1 MYKVFRRLSI
11 TILLSIFFLFIFNS
25 CRNIFEDSVE
35 EVSDTR
41 TEQTTSTPTSTPA
54 SSTPATASKQKITF
68 GGALQVEGAL
78 PSKLQ
83 EALAN
88 PGDTNNDPL
97 ETADSRSARPTIT
110 AGGNYEYYV
119 RAYTDDGADPVE
131 VISVENATTHKFEYS
146 LELEL
151 EHTWKF
157 EAGFRRKA
165 VGDPA
170 DEENYQPMRKLLID
184 YDSKRNAPFSLD
196 LHTATGSLGEQ
207 NHTFILCPSQS
218 ENGKGSI
225 NLSMNVSGVDSVVI
239 TAVDEDG
246 IAQTWNGNGTVS
258 LISPTVTEPGIWHIR
273 SVGLT
278 PDNLENT
285 AHQVKSGSYNLT
297 LKFYRNYTISEV
309 DVPIQVYTS
318 YQTISVFDNMITDT
332 WVNENAAVSGV
343 TPVISSS
350 GVFEVNDTIISQSVE
365 RTIYVGVPESVH
377 AQIPNLTANDNY
389 TGAPYAPLASLTR
402 AFNKIQATGAG
413 GEYKIYLSGS
423 HTGNFTIPSGI
434 NNTKASSIILRTYDG
449 NSNTAVLNGAGGS
462 TLTVDSAV
470 PVTIQN
476 LKITGGSGTSEGSTI
491 KGGGIYIKAGTVT
504 LANGVKVVGNKAY
517 SSDSSIQSMGGGIYV
532 ETSATLYMKG
542 TALVGDLSTTPISW
556 YLNSAPSDLTDANY
570 AREGGGI
577 YSKGNL
583 YLGCNSSGETAS
595 GYALNSEYG
604 IRHNN
609 SNYGGGI
616 NIAGGVFKFASGKIA
631 FNKSGS
637 NGAGIYAGASS
648 EEIKLGA
655 VSIESNQA
663 NSDGGGLFIAGG
675 CTVTMDGNASIAKNR
690 ASSGGGVNIL
700 GTFNMSAGTIG
711 GDSFDYKNSA
721 TNAGGVY
728 VNVGSANP
736 HPAGVF
742 NMSGG
747 KISHNESGNNGGG
760 VSISTRDTTK
770 ATFNMSGGSI
780 IHNKTPNYGGAV
792 CQAGIFNISGS
803 ASIPYVV
810 FADEE
815 NPNRICKNDVYV
827 FYDDGTISVN
837 GTFDSTSPE
846 KIATITPNTW
856 SRGKTVISKGSSL
869 SELTTDI
876 LNKFDTTDED
886 YVVNRKGTGS
896 SALGVLQ
903 APIYVAALDTSRSV
917 CSAPDSTEA
926 NQHGTKS
933 SPYSSMASAISQLT
947 DSTVDYEIR
956 VDGIIKGSAAQANF
970 SGDSLAANSL
980 MLMGAKNGS
989 SDTSENALYLKPN
1002 FSTDYLVSG
1011 SVITVNKTGFEVT
1024 IENLTISYGLAD
1036 SSGTGGGITLTNGTV
1051 KLGNGAH
1058 VTKNYSSNYG
1068 GGINISSGGTL
1079 FMYGT
1084 SMVGDDT
1091 ESEAGGNVLNAT
1103 SDFVKNNQCANFAKY
1118 GGGGIYNEGSLYI
1131 GYSGF
1136 ENGVLKES
1144 AMADGYGVR
1153 RNTSSGY
1160 RSGGVC
1166 YNGYGGG
1173 IKSGSSATL
1182 KIASGTFSYNSSRFG
1197 GAIYTSGANN
1207 EITGSAKFTNNKA
1220 AQGGAIS
1227 FSNDTTLALSGNVL
1241 IENNVVKKPFPD
1253 CYDTEFKGGAIC
1265 IDATNPDVQ
1274 IKDSVYIPCTDGATK
1289 NDIYL
1294 SNGKQIKIT
1303 GAISLPTSITD
1314 NTKKNAYITPSVWT
1328 RGTQVLDGTTVTLIT
1343 NNAARFGV
1351 SDSEWSVIETGS
1363 SVAGHID
1370 APIYVAGTSSVT
1382 VGSGSSAVVY
1392 GAGATAA
1399 NGGRGTKAK
1408 PYSTIEEAI
1417 SQCWNGPNDTV
1428 TNTGRQ
1434 INIVGTITG
1443 SQLIPST
1450 ITTTNNASMITL
1462 KGINSNA
1469 TLNGGFSNEEG
1480 HQGTTLSIG
1489 SEVPVKIETLKITG
1503 GYNVNGGGMNISA
1516 GTVILGDGALIQGNT
1531 ATSYG
1536 GGVYVD
1542 SGASLFMYKSALIG
1556 ESSNINSAPNSEA
1569 TASNCAKTNGGGIY
1583 SKGKVYLGYTGYNG
1597 TEPVEGTGANK
1608 LTGGVIHNYVTNGQN
1623 GNGGGITIVSGTFKM
1638 ASGNISYNAAT
1649 GYGGAVWG
1657 AGTISGGTI
1666 EGNEAVKDGG
1676 AVYFTGTLTISS
1688 GTFIKNRS
1696 TGGNGGAICSGGP
1709 ASTIEMT
1716 GGIIGDATDTS
1727 LRNTASLAGGAIYS
1741 AGILKMKGAASIP
1754 NCGGETLN
1762 DVFLASGKSITING
1776 SFDNG
1781 NNDVA
1786 TITPSAW
1793 TRSTVVLQA
1802 SSPVTAIT
1810 SAIAGKFAVSDPDW
1824 EVLSHASKGKLNGV
1838 MYVSEGKIVNSD
1850 AYSVGYDLTSND
1862 GTKKKPF
1869 RTLQFAANQCWD
1881 SETTKTVDFKIIVNG
1896 TLNGTQ
1902 TISNVARA
1910 KSITVEGMADYSAY
1924 TGNSK
1929 INGDYSSPAN
1939 DGSALIINT
1948 AVPVTLNK
1956 LDITGG
1962 KTNDGGGGIRID
1974 NANSNVTITNS
1985 NIYGNY
1991 TAGTSS
1997 STGGGGI
2004 LLKNGSLCLGENTI
2018 VHSNRAKAY
2027 GGGIC
2032 NYNGKVYIC
2041 GGNKGAIIGY
2051 KKDINSRAQSTS
2063 EKANRAGI
2071 DHTGSANTFGNGG
2084 GLYSAGIA
2092 NTCVYIGYEP
2102 PATTGG
2108 DPVADSSFNGGF
2120 YYNYAVTSGGGMYY
2134 EGGYSGQELKMSKG
2148 TIQFNVAGNGGG
2160 GGINTGG
2167 TTTIENC
2174 VISENSADNG
2184 SGGGIY
2190 SGGNLTINGGT
2201 IGRTEGVSAAA
2212 QSGSNRYSN
2221 SAKYGGGISMSSGTI
2236 GSNVT
2241 ISYNYASETGGG
2253 ISAGNTSDQT
2263 ISGIIQFNGAGA
2275 AGGGISVSGNGS
2287 AHSLDLSA
2295 NMKTNKAYGSE
2306 GGGAIYMEGSGRK
2319 VALKSGFNIEGLSS
2333 SVTKGINDIVVS
2345 WDYNQE
2351 DLTTINTSKYTYISI
2366 DASLDTSVGSGKFIG
2381 ISLKRGSDP
2390 YNNPNGALI
2399 FTGSYLSQCA
2409 TYFKTTDS
2417 GHQVLPSGVVK

>member
-711 GDSFDYKNSA
+711 GDSFDYKNFA
-721 TNAGGVY
+721 TSSGGVD
-728 VNVGSANP
+728 VDVGSENP

-747 KISHNESGNNGGG
+747 KISYNESGNNGGG
-760 VSISTRDTTK
+760 VGISTRDTTK

-837 GTFDSTSPE
+837 GTFDSTAPE
-846 KIATITPNTW
+846 KVATITPKIW

-876 LNKFDTTDED
+876 LNKFDTTDEE
-886 YVVNRKGTGS
+886 YVVNIKGTGS

-903 APIYVAALDTSRSV
+903 APIFVAATDTSRSV
-917 CSAPDSTEA
+917 CSAPDSIEA

-933 SPYSSMASAISQLT
+933 SPYSSMSSAISQLT

-956 VDGIIKGSAAQANF
+956 VDGIITGEDARANF

-980 MLMGAKNGS
+980 MLMGAKSGN
-989 SDTSENALYLKPN
+989 SDTKENALIHDANL
-1002 FSTDYLVSG
+1002 SGSGG
-1011 SVITVNKTGFEVT
+1011 SVIILNKSGLTLD
-1024 IENLTISYGLAD
+1024 IKNLRISGGYGN
-1036 SSGTGGGITLTNGTV
+1036 STTNGGGITITNGTV
-1051 KLGNGAH
+1051 KLGDGAIIKGN
-1058 VTKNYSSNYG
+1058 VTS
-1068 GGINISSGGTL
+1068 SSGAGVYVAADGIL
-1079 FMYGT
+1079 FMYGN
-1084 SMVGDDT
+1084 SIIGDTT
-1091 ESEAGGNVLNAT
+1091 ESLAECQSSTYYYMVRNNRSANEAHQ
-1103 SDFVKNNQCANFAKY
+1103 S
-1118 GGGGIYNEGSLYI
+1118 GGGIYNLGQVYI

-1136 ENGVLKES
+1136 NNSDLIES
-1144 AMADGYGVR
+1144 PMGDGYGVR
-1153 RNTSSGY
+1153 RNSATGY
-1160 RSGGVC
+1160 RIFGSDPT
-1166 YNGYGGG
+1166 YNYGYGGG
-1173 IKSGSSATL
+1173 IYSGSSATL
-1182 KIASGTFSYNSSRFG
+1182 KIASGTFSYNLGRIG
-1197 GAIYTSGANN
+1197 GAFYVGGSNN
-1207 EITGSAKFTNNKA
+1207 EIKGSADINHNKA
-1220 AQGGAIS
+1220 TKGGAAFLSNNTTLPLSGNVSISDNEAGVADGDEGASEFWGGAIS
-1227 FSNDTTLALSGNVL
+1227 LSNTSSILEL
-1241 IENNVVKKPFPD
+1241 
-1253 CYDTEFKGGAIC
+1253 
-1265 IDATNPDVQ
+1265 
-1274 IKDSVYIPCTDGATK
+1274 KDKVYIPCTGEK
-1289 NDIYL
+1289 QNDIFL
-1294 SNGKQIKIT
+1294 PSGQAIKIT

-1328 RGTQVLDGTTVTLIT
+1328 RGTQVLDGTNAALIT

-1417 SQCWNGPNDTV
+1417 SQCWKGPNDTAS
-1428 TNTGRQ
+1428 NTGRQ
-1434 INIVGTITG
+1434 INIVGTIPG
-1443 SQLIPST
+1443 GQSIPST

-1762 DVFLASGKSITING
+1762 DVFLASSKIITING

-1929 INGDYSSPAN
+1929 INGNYSSPAD

-1962 KTNDGGGGIRID
+1962 KTNGDGGGIRID
-1974 NANSNVTITNS
+1974 NEYSNVTITNT
-1985 NIYGNY
+1985 NIYSNY
-1991 TAGTSS
+1991 SANTTSIH
-1997 STGGGGI
+1997 GGGGI
-2004 LLKNGSLCLGENTI
+2004 YLGSGTLCLGENTI
-2018 VHSNRAKAY
+2018 VHSNTAKNN
-2027 GGGIC
+2027 GGGVLVYMG
-2032 NYNGKVYIC
+2032 NLYIC
-2041 GGNKGAIIGY
+2041 GGSKGAIIGY
-2051 KKDINSRAQSTS
+2051 KQGISSRAQNTS
-2063 EKANRAGI
+2063 VKANRAGL
-2071 DHTGSANTFGNGG
+2071 DLVTGEEYSWGNGG
-2084 GLYSAGIA
+2084 GLYAAS
-2092 NTCVYIGYEP
+2092 NTSVYLGYKP
-2102 PATTGG
+2102 PVSGD
-2108 DPVADSSFNGGF
+2108 DPVADTGFNGGL
-2120 YYNYAVTSGGGMYY
+2120 YYNYAKTNGGGAFCGSGTGGVFKMYA
-2134 EGGYSGQELKMSKG
+2134 G
-2148 TIQFNVAGNGGG
+2148 TIQYNTAGAGGG
-2160 GGINTGG
+2160 GLYNNAE
-2167 TTTIENC
+2167 TTIEDC
-2174 VISENSADNG
+2174 LIADNTANDG

-2190 SGGNLTINGGT
+2190 AGSKLTINKGT
-2201 IGRTEGVSAAA
+2201 IGRTGVSDAATST
-2212 QSGSNRYSN
+2212 SGYYSN
-2221 SAKYGGGISMSSGTI
+2221 YAKYGGGIYTGESTI
-2236 GSNVT
+2236 GSNVV
-2241 ISYNYASETGGG
+2241 ISYNYATDSGGG
-2253 ISAGNTSDQT
+2253 ITADGNNDHIIGGT
-2263 ISGIIQFNGAGA
+2263 ISFNGAGK
-2275 AGGGISVSGNGS
+2275 GGGISVSGNGYE
-2287 AHSLDLSA
+2287 HSLDLSA
-2295 NMKTNKAYGSE
+2295 TMKTNKAYGSE
-2306 GGGAIYMEGSGRK
+2306 GGGAIYMSGTGRK
-2319 VALKSGFNIEGLSS
+2319 VALKSGFSIQTLSS
-2333 SVTKGINDIVVS
+2333 SVTKGTNDILVYYS
-2345 WDYNQE
+2345 YNHE
-2351 DLTTINTSKYTYISI
+2351 DLTTISPTRYTYISI
-2366 DASLDTSVGSGKFIG
+2366 DSSLATAVGSGKYIG
-2381 ISLKRGSDP
+2381 LGLKVYSGDP
-2390 YNNPNGALI
+2390 YRAPNGALI
-2399 FTGSYLSQCA
+2399 FTGSYRSQCA

-2417 GHQVLPSGVVK
+2417 GHQVLSTGVVK